1 MVIISDDGSGNSITL
16 PLSGDTVQDYVT
28 VRTYAGVH
36 HAFSTSGNYYC
47 AGNIIVNGT
56 VTATSFSV
64 SSTIG
69 AILNGT
75 LNNVSSIT
83 SGTTYRLGYINVTTG
98 TWIITS
104 QLSVYVQASN
114 GTYIHATNCL
124 SLYDASLT
132 SDFIVSL
139 RSQVPYGNQSQTTM
153 YYKALSNT
161 TIYFNF
167 AVTAGGS
174 STISIILSS
183 CFLKAIRTS

>member
-1 MVIISDDGSGNSITL
+1 M
-16 PLSGDTVQDYVT
+16 T
-28 VRTYAGVH
+28 VRTNAGVH

-47 AGNIIVNGT
+47 AGNIVVNGT

-83 SGTTYRLGYINVTTG
+83 SGTAYRVGYINVTTG
-98 TWIITS
+98 TWMITS
-104 QLSVYVQASN
+104 QLSVYVQGLN
-114 GTYIHATNCL
+114 GTYIHGTNCL
-124 SLYDASLT
+124 SLYDGTLN
-132 SDFIVSL
+132 SDFMVSL
-139 RSQVPYGNQSQTTM
+139 GSQVPYGNQSQTTM

-167 AVTAGGS
+167 AISTAA
-174 STISIILSS
+174 STISLL
-183 CFLKAIRTS
+183 LKVASPTCVKFTEFVKSVLLIYTF